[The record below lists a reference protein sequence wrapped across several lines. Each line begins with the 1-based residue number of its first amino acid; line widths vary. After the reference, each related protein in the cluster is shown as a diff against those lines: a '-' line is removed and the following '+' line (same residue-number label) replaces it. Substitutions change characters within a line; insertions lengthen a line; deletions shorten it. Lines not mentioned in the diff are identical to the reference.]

1 MAAGRI
7 SPSDDAR
14 LELAR
19 ITAALGEVGFAL
31 PGSVAV
37 RSYRCGKTGC
47 ACHADPPRLHGP
59 YVQWTRRI
67 GPRTVHT
74 NLTPEQYEDYQAFF
88 DNAARLRAI
97 VNDLEALTLAVVS
110 ADPRLKQPGSGPAQM
125 G

>member
-1 MAAGRI
+1 MPTGRI

-14 LELAR
+14 RELAG
-19 ITAALGEVGFAL
+19 IAAALGGIGFAL

-67 GPRTVHT
+67 GSRTVHT

-88 DNAARLRAI
+88 DNAAHLRAL
-97 VNDLEALTLAVVS
+97 VSDLEALTVAVIS
-110 ADPRLKQPGSGPAQM
+110 ADPRLKHPRAGPSQKE
-125 G
+125 